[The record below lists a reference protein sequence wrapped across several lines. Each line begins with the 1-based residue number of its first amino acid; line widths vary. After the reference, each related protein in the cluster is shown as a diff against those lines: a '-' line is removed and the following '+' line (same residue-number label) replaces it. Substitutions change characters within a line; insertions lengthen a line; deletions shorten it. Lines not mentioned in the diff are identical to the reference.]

1 MLLSSCCQYLRLLV
15 CTSVQISDSDIRFGY
30 LILNFDIHDIPKIHL
45 MLHCKS
51 FQMPW
56 SSASTFALLTC
67 IVTANDEHF
76 PRFQW
81 SVTSIFLS
89 RATIFSSVQNPIYSI
104 VSQWFSLVYHHS
116 PCFVCFCVH
125 RVLCVCVCTL
135 MKYICNNGLKCETD
149 IISGEGAICS
159 SL

>member
-15 CTSVQISDSDIRFGY
+15 CTSVQISDSKIRFGF

-56 SSASTFALLTC
+56 SSASTFALPTC
-67 IVTANDEHF
+67 IVTANDQHF

-81 SVTSIFLS
+81 CVTSIFLS
-89 RATIFSSVQNPIYSI
+89 RATIFSSVQNPISSI
-104 VSQWFSLVYHHS
+104 VSHNDFLWCITIAPALYVSVS
-116 PCFVCFCVH
+116 
-125 RVLCVCVCTL
+125 CVCVCL
-135 MKYICNNGLKCETD
+135 YIVQVNLQ
-149 IISGEGAICS
+149 
-159 SL
+159 

>member
-15 CTSVQISDSDIRFGY
+15 RTSVQISDSDIRFGY
-30 LILNFDIHDIPKIHL
+30 LILNSDIHDIPKIHM

-81 SVTSIFLS
+81 CVTSIFLS
-89 RATIFSSVQNPIYSI
+89 RATIFSSVQNPISSI
-104 VSQWFSLVYHHS
+104 VSHNDFLWCITIAPALYVSVS
-116 PCFVCFCVH
+116 
-125 RVLCVCVCTL
+125 CVCVFVH
-135 MKYICNNGLKCETD
+135 
-149 IISGEGAICS
+149 CS
-159 SL
+159 STSAIMV

>member
-15 CTSVQISDSDIRFGY
+15 RTSVQISDSDIRFGY

-56 SSASTFALLTC
+56 SSASTFALPTC
-67 IVTANDEHF
+67 IVTGNDEHF

-89 RATIFSSVQNPIYSI
+89 RATIFSSVRNPISSI
-104 VSQWFSLVYHHS
+104 VSHNDFLWCITITPALYVSVS
-116 PCFVCFCVH
+116 
-125 RVLCVCVCTL
+125 CVCVFVH
-135 MKYICNNGLKCETD
+135 
-149 IISGEGAICS
+149 CS
-159 SL
+159 SKSAIMV

>member
-15 CTSVQISDSDIRFGY
+15 CTSVQISDSNIRFGY
-30 LILNFDIHDIPKIHL
+30 LILNFDIHDIPKIHV

-56 SSASTFALLTC
+56 SSASTFALPTC

-81 SVTSIFLS
+81 SVTSIFRS
-89 RATIFSSVQNPIYSI
+89 RATIFSSVQNPISSI
-104 VSQWFSLVYHHS
+104 VSHNDFLWCITIAPAFKLYVSVS
-116 PCFVCFCVH
+116 
-125 RVLCVCVCTL
+125 CVCVCL
-135 MKYICNNGLKCETD
+135 YIVQVNLQ
-149 IISGEGAICS
+149 
-159 SL
+159 